1 LSTQGKNEQHDHIF
15 TTNSQKSHA
24 NITSSGY
31 NAGSSSGFSRGSIL
45 GGNTN
50 NNNTTSILNN
60 NNNNLDDFQYQQQS
74 SSRNSIRKSKEH
86 PEKDCN
92 NEEIILPS
100 NERRISS

>member
-1 LSTQGKNEQHDHIF
+1 LSTQGKNEQHDHFF

-60 NNNNLDDFQYQQQS
+60 NNNLDDFQYQQQS

-92 NEEIILPS
+92 NEEIIFPS

>member
-60 NNNNLDDFQYQQQS
+60 NNNLDDFQYQQQS

>member
-1 LSTQGKNEQHDHIF
+1 MSTQGKNEQHDHIF

-60 NNNNLDDFQYQQQS
+60 NNNLDDFQYQQQS